1 MKKAFLYCLAACA
14 LVFGT
19 PAPGACCT
27 IFKLLS
33 NGRVLVGENFD
44 FVLGDGD
51 ICLNRRG
58 VKKTAFTCQVPAPAL
73 PTWTSRHGSLT
84 FNWWGREFPFSGMNE
99 AGLCICASGLSTTEY
114 PPLSGRPVLFVAQ
127 VVQYLLDTVS
137 TVDAA
142 LQALTSLDIAPP
154 LGATGHLHYFLC
166 DATGTVA
173 IAAWED
179 GRAVFYQGAD
189 LPVPVLTNTSYADC
203 RVHLEADRVPA
214 PDPIKSTER
223 FITTVRTL
231 RQVQTEKAGNP
242 IQTAFSLL
250 SLSHMG
256 EVTLQDGVPMRSLIA
271 TEWSIVFDLTG
282 RRISF
287 RTFEN
292 PAVRR
297 IDLKKFDFSC
307 NAPALVFGVQEDAAG
322 DISARFTPCTPER
335 NRAFFKTPCP
345 ILPLCCPDP
354 RAALQR
360 MLTYTESLQCAPVPA
375 HSEAASGAQKDNIID
390 RYSKKE

>member
-1 MKKAFLYCLAACA
+1 MRKAVLCCLATCA
-14 LVFGT
+14 LLLGRLP
-19 PAPGACCT
+19 PARCCT
-27 IFKLLS
+27 IFKLVS

-51 ICLNRRG
+51 ICANQRG
-58 VKKTAFTCQVPAPAL
+58 VAKTAFTCHPASSAPLPA
-73 PTWTSRHGSLT
+73 WTARYGSLT

-99 AGLCICASGLSTTEY
+99 AGLCVCASGLSTSEY

-142 LQALTSLDIAPP
+142 LQALSAVDIAPP

-166 DATGTVA
+166 DTAGQAA

-179 GRAVFYQGAD
+179 GRAVYYRDAD
-189 LPVPVLTNTSYADC
+189 LPVPVLTNTSYRNC
-203 RVHLEADRVPA
+203 RTSLESGRVPA
-214 PDPIKSTER
+214 PDPITSTER
-223 FITTVRTL
+223 FITTARALTAL
-231 RQVQTEKAGNP
+231 PEEDPPEP
-242 IQTAFSLL
+242 IETAFSVL

-256 EVTLQDGVPMRSLIA
+256 AVTLQDGIPMRSLIA
-271 TEWSIVFDLTG
+271 TEWSIVFDLTAH
-282 RRISF
+282 RISF

-292 PAVRR
+292 SSVRS
-297 IDLKKFDFSC
+297 IDLALFDFSC
-307 NAPALVFGVQEDAAG
+307 TTQPLVFDVQDDTAG

-354 RAALQR
+354 REALQR
-360 MLTYTESLQCAPVPA
+360 MLFYAESLCCVPGDL
-375 HSEAASGAQKDNIID
+375 HPRPGSGAVPNTRGTPGQHN
-390 RYSKKE
+390 